1 MTEKLQSM
9 FRTDGA
15 TMIETVEYVIGE
27 LKLHGFRKEMLDQ
40 AFRSAHSLKSE
51 AAYLGYQELA
61 GGAEVLEA
69 IFADWRDRKT
79 SLKPEDFGK
88 VTSALQSIKQ
98 SFSAAGS
105 GSDRR
110 AAATARPPRAVPPA
124 GGVPKATVAELEP
137 KMSQAAAQRK
147 AASRDAEFAISVTSL
162 QRQLLREAQGR
173 GERLYRLECEVD
185 PAEPM
190 TYARLYLVI
199 NNLEQA
205 VHVVKMHPDIRA
217 IRAGRSS
224 FLQVLITTG
233 IPEQQIKRIVDVDQ
247 ISRVSLSALDFE
259 ALLRSRTSRS
269 AADPPADAS
278 SSASRLFSV
287 RMPARLYEELC
298 LNADEIHNRLN
309 KEWTELNNAPI
320 ESSIR
325 ARIQWNLFLVNRL
338 AGWMRNEIQNF
349 STVSLADAFQGL
361 PDFVENLAR
370 QLGKRAV
377 LKIQGEHERVYLPVS
392 DVLTDVLLHLIRN
405 AIDHGI
411 ELPEARRSHGK
422 PEEGTL
428 RISAHST
435 SEHLTIRFEDD
446 GVGISEE
453 SVRAMERGATRER
466 LTGNDSAA
474 VSVHTTKTDNE
485 QLRAAIYEER
495 DLLAV
500 ISRAGFTT
508 RREPGAVSGRG
519 VGLDVVSYSVRK
531 LLCGSIE
538 LQNNPG
544 RGCVFSLVLPISSNL
559 ITVLILQAGDEY
571 LALPRVFVSDT
582 FELERRFV
590 FRDEHDGTYYRYNG
604 ENVRMYTVHEHFPE
618 AMTLEKTRLGII
630 IEIAGERGVI
640 VSDSLVSEETVIHD
654 RSKRNVVFSQIL
666 DRDVR
671 LFLPSQLLSALSFRR
686 GDPR

>member
-1 MTEKLQSM
+1 MTEKLHSM

-15 TMIETVEYVIGE
+15 TMIETVDYVVGE
-27 LKLHGFRKEMLDQ
+27 LRLHGFRKDMLDQ
-40 AFRSAHSLKSE
+40 AFRSVHSLKSE
-51 AAYLGYQELA
+51 AAYLGYHELA
-61 GGAEVLEA
+61 GGAEVLES
-69 IFADWRDRKT
+69 IFAQWRDRKT
-79 SLKPEDFGK
+79 QLQDADFGK
-88 VTSALQSIKQ
+88 VTSALQAIKR
-98 SFSAAGS
+98 SFTAVAG
-105 GSDRR
+105 GSDGKTI
-110 AAATARPPRAVPPA
+110 ATGRTTPAVQPTVDVPKPRATVREPNVSKPA
-124 GGVPKATVAELEP
+124 AP
-137 KMSQAAAQRK
+137 RK
-147 AASRDAEFAISVTSL
+147 SASRDAEFAIRVTSL
-162 QRQLLREAQGR
+162 QRQLLREAEGR

-185 PAEPM
+185 PTEPM

-205 VHVVKMHPDIRA
+205 VHVVKMHPDIRT

-224 FLQVLITTG
+224 FIQALITTG

-259 ALLRSRTSRS
+259 ALVRNRTNRA
-269 AADPPADAS
+269 AADSPLDATS
-278 SSASRLFSV
+278 AASRLFSI

-298 LNADEIHNRLN
+298 LNADEIHNKLNREWMELN
-309 KEWTELNNAPI
+309 KAPI

-361 PDFVENLAR
+361 PDFVEDLSR
-370 QLGKRAV
+370 QLGKKAV
-377 LKIQGEHERVYLPVS
+377 LKIQGEQERVYLPVS

-411 ELPEARRSHGK
+411 ELPETRRAHGK

-466 LTGNDSAA
+466 LIVNAPAAAPGSATA
-474 VSVHTTKTDNE
+474 SDDEK
-485 QLRAAIYEER
+485 LRSAIYEER

-508 RREPGAVSGRG
+508 RLEPGTVSGRG

-544 RGCVFSLVLPISSNL
+544 HGCVFSLVLPISSNL

-582 FELERRFV
+582 FELDRRFV
-590 FRDEHDGTYYRYNG
+590 FRDEHDGTYYRYSG

-618 AMTLEKTRLGII
+618 AMTLERTRLGII

-640 VSDSLVSEETVIHD
+640 VSDSLVSEETVVHD

-666 DRDVR
+666 DKDVR

>member
-1 MTEKLQSM
+1 MTEKLHSM

-15 TMIETVEYVIGE
+15 TMIETVDYVVGE
-27 LKLHGFRKEMLDQ
+27 LKLHGFRKDMLDQ
-40 AFRSAHSLKSE
+40 AFRSVHSLKSE

-61 GGAEVLEA
+61 GGAEVLES
-69 IFADWRDRKT
+69 IFADWRNRKT
-79 SLKPEDFGK
+79 LLQDADFGK
-88 VTSALQSIKQ
+88 VTSALQAIKR
-98 SFSAAGS
+98 SFREVTG
-105 GSDRR
+105 GSDGTTR
-110 AAATARPPRAVPPA
+110 AMGRSTPAMPPTAEVPEPN
-124 GGVPKATVAELEP
+124 ATVREP
-137 KMSQAAAQRK
+137 KMSKPAAPRK
-147 AASRDAEFAISVTSL
+147 RASRDAEFAIRVTSL

-205 VHVVKMHPDIRA
+205 VHVVKMHPDIRT

-224 FLQVLITTG
+224 FLQALITTG

-259 ALLRSRTSRS
+259 ALVRNRTSRS
-269 AADPPADAS
+269 AADSPVDTS
-278 SSASRLFSV
+278 SAASRLFSI

-298 LNADEIHNRLN
+298 LNADEIHNKLNREWMELN
-309 KEWTELNNAPI
+309 KAPI

-361 PDFVENLAR
+361 PDFVEDLSR
-370 QLGKRAV
+370 QLGKKAV
-377 LKIQGEHERVYLPVS
+377 LKIQGEQERVYLPVS

-411 ELPEARRSHGK
+411 ELPETRKVHGK

-466 LTGNDSAA
+466 LIVNAPAAAAGSAT
-474 VSVHTTKTDNE
+474 SVDDEK
-485 QLRAAIYEER
+485 LRAAIYEER

-508 RREPGAVSGRG
+508 RREPGTVSGRG

-544 RGCVFSLVLPISSNL
+544 HGCVFSLVLPISSNL

-582 FELERRFV
+582 FELDRRFV
-590 FRDEHDGTYYRYNG
+590 FRDEHDGTYYRYSG

-618 AMTLEKTRLGII
+618 AMTLERTRLGII

-640 VSDSLVSEETVIHD
+640 VSDSLVSEETVVHD
-654 RSKRNVVFSQIL
+654 RAKRNVVFSQIL
-666 DRDVR
+666 DKEVR

-686 GDPR
+686 GEPR